1 MFLYKIWGIIGINI
15 LYIININNKWFN
27 KFWICFYNFNVILLK
42 DIDYILKVIFNL
54 SDVNIDVDNYRCF
67 YFIRK
72 YMYMIIFL

>member
-15 LYIININNKWFN
+15 LYMINIKNKWFN

-54 SDVNIDVDNYRCF
+54 SDVNIEVDNYRCF

-72 YMYMIIFL
+72 YMIIFL